1 MNMCRLY
8 VMDKR
13 YNGTVLKSF
22 DDTLW
27 FTPVVWHILLEKYV
41 AELFVRNPKLR
52 HQIGKEAGRQAIHQL
67 NDRLALID
75 EKTDRV
81 CWELSH
87 EQVFFT
93 KDKEVIADALLQ
105 FTVQNLDVIRIKGE
119 SLLESRKVFNRF
131 TELAAAI
138 RGLDENVHPY
148 FVFQS
153 TGVDDNVRDWF
164 RVINEKTGQYETR
177 TLRDAKDV
185 YTEFVYIK
193 RDGRIHGFYTNLE
206 YFEEFAKDKP
216 DSRRTHHD
224 TDQTQEGDETE

>member
-13 YNGTVLKSF
+13 YYGTVLNSF

-27 FTPVVWHILLEKYV
+27 FTPVIWHILLEKYV

-52 HQIGKEAGRQAIHQL
+52 HQIGKEEGRRAIHQL
-67 NDRLALID
+67 NDRLALMD

-93 KDKEVIADALLQ
+93 KDKHIIADAILQ
-105 FTVQNLDVIRIKGE
+105 FTIQNLDVIRIGGD

-131 TELAAAI
+131 TEIAAAI
-138 RGLDENVHPY
+138 RAIDENIYPY
-148 FVFQS
+148 FIFQS
-153 TGVDDNVRDWF
+153 TGVHDNVSDWF
-164 RVINEKTGQYETR
+164 RKINEETGQYESR
-177 TLRDAKDV
+177 SLRDASDV

-206 YFEEFAKDKP
+206 YFKEFTERKP

-224 TDQTQEGDETE
+224 TDETKKSDETE